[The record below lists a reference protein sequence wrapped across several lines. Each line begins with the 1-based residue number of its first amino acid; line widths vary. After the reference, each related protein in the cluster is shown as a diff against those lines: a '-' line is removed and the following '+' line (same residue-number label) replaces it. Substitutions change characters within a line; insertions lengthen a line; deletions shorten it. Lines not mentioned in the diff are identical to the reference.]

1 MAECRFPGTAANDY
15 MARKRIT
22 VEDLWRIERPA
33 QPTLS
38 PDGAQ
43 VCVSVSAYDMKE
55 NKSRS
60 SLWVLSAFGGEPRR
74 LTSAGDKDGE
84 PSWSPDGSSIAF
96 VAKRHGTDGEKDDE
110 EAQVY
115 VIAPDGGEARRAT
128 DIA

>member
-1 MAECRFPGTAANDY
+1 MAECRFPGMAANDD

-22 VEDLWRIERPA
+22 VEDLLRIERPA

-43 VCVSVSAYDMKE
+43 VRVSVSAYDMKE

-74 LTSAGDKDGE
+74 LTSAGEKDGE
-84 PSWSPDGSSIAF
+84 PSWSPDGRWIAF
-96 VAKRHGTDGEKDDE
+96 CGKRAGAVRQDQRE
-110 EAQVY
+110 
-115 VIAPDGGEARRAT
+115 
-128 DIA
+128 